1 MTPSES
7 SADLDDAI
15 LPAVSAHAPNVVDQV
30 PVESTGYRS
39 DAPRASSN
47 KRGRKPDPPPAGYA
61 TIEDAIR
68 GTAHLSQTAA
78 ARELSKSRS
87 WVCRMRAKLG
97 LAGKPVELRVRA
109 AGYSSVEDAIRAT
122 AALDDAVAAERFAVT
137 ASYIHGM
144 RIKLGLAGTVEQRV
158 RAAGYSS
165 VEDAIQ
171 ATAELP
177 EAAAAQ
183 QLTMTPSKV
192 HAMRE
197 KLGLAGSAIERRV
210 RSAGYTSVRQAIRVT
225 AHLSQASAARQINL
239 SPPTVRQLRAKWGY
253 ATTTSEQPRVQTSA
267 KPTSGRRG
275 RKPKPPPAGYATIE
289 DAIRDTAQMTLRAAA
304 EQLHRSQTTV
314 HRMRARLGL
323 TGSTASKRIRAA
335 GFDSAEEAIRG
346 TAKLTVKQAAERLN
360 LSTTLVQDLRQS
372 LGLTGHNIDSRVRAA
387 GFGSVEEAI
396 RGTAELTVQQAAER
410 LTISTTSVQRLR
422 AKHGLT
428 GGVCERLARARGFDG
443 VEDAIRS
450 TALLH
455 YKDAAAQLG
464 YSVTTLHAY
473 RRTYGL
479 GQANGPHCTDS
490 NEPDACSSTSS

>member
-109 AGYSSVEDAIRAT
+109 AGYSSVEDAI
-122 AALDDAVAAERFAVT
+122 
-137 ASYIHGM
+137 
-144 RIKLGLAGTVEQRV
+144 
-158 RAAGYSS
+158 
-165 VEDAIQ
+165 Q

-183 QLTMTPSKV
+183 QLTMTRSKV